1 MPLTL
6 SCVFYKHTTD
16 RFQMNIYF
24 KNVAK
29 ECISLKYSQSLKRN
43 KKMLLLCF
51 TETFCDVTET
61 SRVQSRDQALHRSL
75 RAFSVLPGH
84 QQHLSLQF
92 YILAVRLDH
101 ADLLLAHLQVVCQRL
116 PLRPKLGCDL
126 VHLTVGHGLALNAG
140 TWKRTADF

>member
-1 MPLTL
+1 MHFIEVQQKL
-6 SCVFYKHTTD
+6 SE
-16 RFQMNIYF
+16 F
-24 KNVAK
+24 KTKQEDVADV
-29 ECISLKYSQSLKRN
+29 E
-43 KKMLLLCF
+43 LCF
-51 TETFCDVTET
+51 AETFCDVTET